1 MSLSLS
7 NQWSNR
13 EKYQKDERLIIVKKN
28 VLTTH
33 ILDLL
38 LLDTLQLIK
47 NYLTNKYL
55 PKSIY
60 RHCAVLGAIIVGF
73 F

>member
-13 EKYQKDERLIIVKKN
+13 EKYQKDERLITVKKN
-28 VLTTH
+28 VLTTR

-38 LLDTLQLIK
+38 LLDTLHLIK

-55 PKSIY
+55 PKIIY
-60 RHCAVLGAIIVGF
+60 RQCAVLGAIIVGF